1 MKKSIALL
9 LALVLCLGL
18 AACAAPAAAP
28 AATQAPAAAAT
39 EAPAAAT
46 EAPAEATEAPAAKE
60 PFRVGL
66 ECNYAPFNWTQ
77 EKETETSVPIP
88 EGGFADGYDVQ
99 MAKIIADALGRELVI
114 VKTEWDGLPPA
125 LISGKIDAIIAG
137 MSPTAERAL
146 TIDFTDPYYES
157 DLVIVVKKDSPLAA
171 AKSLADFKGTK
182 IVAQLNTFHDTVVDQ
197 IPEVQHQTPMEN
209 FPAMIVALTS
219 GKVDGYV
226 SERPGAVS
234 AVASNPDLTFV
245 QFEAGQGFEA
255 SPEDVAVA
263 VGLPKGSDLVGPIN
277 EILAG
282 VSKEQRQQMM
292 DDAVARQPL
301 SE

>member
-9 LALVLCLGL
+9 LALLLCLGL

-28 AATQAPAAAAT
+28 AATEAPAAAI

-46 EAPAEATEAPAAKE
+46 EAPAATEAAAKE

-77 EKETETSVPIP
+77 EAESETTVLIP

-99 MAKIIADALGRELVI
+99 MAKLIADALGRELVI

-137 MSPTAERAL
+137 MSPTAERAV

-263 VGLPKGSDLVGPIN
+263 VGLPKGSELVGPIN
-277 EILAG
+277 EILSG

>member
-9 LALVLCLGL
+9 LALVMCLGL

-28 AATQAPAAAAT
+28 AATEAPASATEAPVAT
-39 EAPAAAT
+39 EAPAT
-46 EAPAEATEAPAAKE
+46 QE

-77 EKETETSVPIP
+77 ESGTETTVPIP

-99 MAKIIADALGRELVI
+99 MAKLIADALGRELVI
-114 VKTEWDGLPPA
+114 VKTEWDGLAPA

-137 MSPTAERAL
+137 MSPTAKRAV

-171 AKSLADFKGTK
+171 AKSIADFKGTK

-197 IPEVQHQTPMEN
+197 IPDVQHQTPMEN
-209 FPAMIVALTS
+209 FPAMIVAITS

-245 QFEAGQGFEA
+245 QFETGQGFEA

-282 VSKEQRQQMM
+282 ISKEQRQQMM
-292 DDAVARQPL
+292 DEAVARQPL